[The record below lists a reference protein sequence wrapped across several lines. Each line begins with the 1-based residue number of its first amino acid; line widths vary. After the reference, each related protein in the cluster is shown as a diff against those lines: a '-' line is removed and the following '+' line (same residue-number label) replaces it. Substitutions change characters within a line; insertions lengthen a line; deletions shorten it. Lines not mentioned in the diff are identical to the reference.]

1 MAVPCR
7 CRTERPPGSTAAARD
22 TCAICMVDAAPV
34 APAYQDQPAPALC
47 MHYQD
52 TSVRARGAS
61 VVHAHTHTRSHT
73 RTHSQ
78 CPKPEEAPACPVW
91 VDEGWEAPL
100 VRLRRRKKNER
111 ERKSGG
117 GGVGEQPD
125 LMDWTG
131 LTGDSLSLV
140 WSLCTKRWILV
151 CVLFLRSHPGLHN
164 DRILACYRLL
174 LP

>member
-7 CRTERPPGSTAAARD
+7 CRTERPPGSPAAARD

-52 TSVRARGAS
+52 TRVRGRGAS

-78 CPKPEEAPACPVW
+78 CPKPEAAPACPVW
-91 VDEGWEAPL
+91 VDEGWVAPL
-100 VRLRRRKKNER
+100 VFFLRLKKILR
-111 ERKSGG
+111 FLKCGVV
-117 GGVGEQPD
+117 GVGHQPD

-140 WSLCTKRWILV
+140 
-151 CVLFLRSHPGLHN
+151 
-164 DRILACYRLL
+164 
-174 LP
+174 